1 VKRQLLFS
9 RLRQSLQR
17 LELRPRMQVV
27 NEPADTA
34 WHSMLVRIDIE
45 ERERRL
51 AAAERALNQV
61 RL

>member
-1 VKRQLLFS
+1 VKRRFLT
-9 RLRQSLQR
+9 RLRKSLRR
-17 LELRPRMQVV
+17 LDLRTRMQID
-27 NEPADTA
+27 EPADSA

-51 AAAERALNQV
+51 AAAERALNRV